1 MKLMKRQINLGGI
14 IHTVELSDEETKD
27 LMKEL
32 LDSNAEQLLECY
44 AKVKEMTLEDNNPER
59 NWKIALALFDKQAT
73 ASYTVVT
80 SALNEKQ
87 QELVK
92 KLREKMKEKKG

>member
-1 MKLMKRQINLGGI
+1 MKLMKRQINLGGV
-14 IHTVELSDEETKD
+14 IHQVELSDEETKD

-32 LDSNAEQLLECY
+32 LDSNAEQFKICY
-44 AKVKEMTLEDNNPER
+44 KKAKELAFDDATNIIP
-59 NWKIALALFDKQAT
+59 IALALFDKSAT
-73 ASYTVVT
+73 ASYTVIT

-92 KLREKMKEKKG
+92 KLREKMREKKE